1 MITEKSVGAAAK
13 VMLACSLIGTSLF
26 TYIPAAQAVEES
38 EQVNVSQVLSTLKV
52 GSKNLDV
59 SSGALMYKETV
70 DHDVEEIEILTASD
84 NSDAIITI
92 NGTKITNGKSEAF
105 LLKTGVNTF
114 RITVSDGE
122 DPQTIY
128 TVEVEREKSD
138 NALLKNLNLSKGFL
152 SFDNKVTSYKTT
164 VANEVDA
171 LTVTPEVQDES
182 ASVTVNGTAVTDK
195 GVSVNLPVGAT
206 TIKIVV
212 TAENGE
218 MKNYTLVVTRTG
230 KEKVASDSEQTTDQK
245 KPSVDQAHPVTAPEQ
260 SSGSA
265 KNMSNQA
272 TMSKQ
277 QPVKT
282 VDKST
287 EPSFEANGELN
298 TESSFQT
305 NSAPKL
311 TSLTVSKGTWNKSF
325 DSDEYTYHLEVD
337 KDVESVKINAAA
349 SVDGATIEYEG
360 ESSATVKIKDKAK
373 TAVSVSVTKDNN
385 RRTYVLIF
393 EKDIDVEMDEEET
406 VDDVAAE
413 TEQAEETNALE
424 ATSSDLAS
432 INNLRS
438 NSRQMDETQSTESP
452 SFLGRIQSFFRS
464 IFQ

>member
-1 MITEKSVGAAAK
+1 MITEKSVGAATK
-13 VMLACSLIGTSLF
+13 VMLACSLIGMSSF
-26 TYIPAAQAVEES
+26 TYIPAVQAVEES
-38 EQVNVSQVLSTLKV
+38 EQINVSQALSTLKV

-70 DHDVEEIEILTASD
+70 DHDVEEIEIFTASD

-114 RITVSDGE
+114 TITVSDGE

-152 SFDNKVTSYKTT
+152 SFDNKLTSYKTT
-164 VANEVDA
+164 VANEVDV
-171 LTVTPEVQDES
+171 LTVTPEVQDDS

-212 TAENGE
+212 KAENGE

-245 KPSVDQAHPVTAPEQ
+245 KPSVDQTHPVTAPEQ
-260 SSGSA
+260 SSGSTKT

-282 VDKST
+282 VDKSA

-298 TESSFQT
+298 RESSSQT

-373 TAVSVSVTKDNN
+373 TAISVSVTKDNN

-413 TEQAEETNALE
+413 TEQAEKTNALE
-424 ATSSDLAS
+424 TTSSDRAS
-432 INNLRS
+432 INS